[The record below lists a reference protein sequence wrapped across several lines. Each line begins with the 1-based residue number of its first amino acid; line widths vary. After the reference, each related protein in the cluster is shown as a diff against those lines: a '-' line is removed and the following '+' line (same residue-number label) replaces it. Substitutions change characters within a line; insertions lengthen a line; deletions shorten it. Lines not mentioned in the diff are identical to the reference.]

1 MVKEEQEAGG
11 ALRGWTI
18 ACARGHDSWET
29 GKRDSANVA
38 WQGMRHVS
46 YHVGGCVSQ
55 GRRDID
61 SLGWGA
67 NAA

>member
-18 ACARGHDSWET
+18 ARARGHDSWET

-38 WQGMRHVS
+38 QQGMRHVS
-46 YHVGGCVSQ
+46 YHVG
-55 GRRDID
+55 
-61 SLGWGA
+61 
-67 NAA
+67 